1 MITRHDANRGGRAG
15 CLASSL
21 ITQFLHADFVIG
33 VVVPSGR
40 VQARV
45 TIENRAAAMGD
56 GRAQSPAR
64 VRLLR
69 ETPAIA
75 DLRPSPMPTRSVS
88 VVQIDAEFQLPSVL
102 GIPPSNAA
110 IVPACPGVRG
120 LNGRST
126 KGTRGAPFSDLLLDY
141 YGASI
146 NSIFP
151 SRVRC
156 RTITLPSGSRKTKT
170 SRSRNCASLIAS
182 SRVRGRSATDSVER
196 TR

>member
-126 KGTRGAPFSDLLLDY
+126 KGTRGAPFPIY
-141 YGASI
+141 
-146 NSIFP
+146 FW
-151 SRVRC
+151 
-156 RTITLPSGSRKTKT
+156 TITALRSIPSSPRGCGVEPSHCLRD
-170 SRSRNCASLIAS
+170 
-182 SRVRGRSATDSVER
+182 RGRRKRRGHGTALP
-196 TR
+196 